1 MSWDV
6 ILRLLG
12 PGLHWGR
19 TQAEIQA
26 AIRHAEHLGEAGAA
40 EHLRIILGLRN
51 AVAMEQEEKPPPAE
65 EGSSAGG
72 EKPGA

>member
-26 AIRHAEHLGEAGAA
+26 AIRHAEHLGEARAA
-40 EHLRIILGLRN
+40 EHLRIILKLRN
-51 AVAMEQEEKPPPAE
+51 DVMMEREENAPAPE
-65 EGSSAGG
+65 RPAGG
-72 EKPGA
+72 G